1 VARLVGALR
10 GQIAEGRVLDI
21 LEVELKVRSAA
32 LADAACVLFA
42 LLNEMAEPRP
52 HCPVCEGA
60 MYRQGE
66 RTKEAVSTLGAG
78 TLTRGYWECPAC
90 STHAMPKDELLH
102 IENTSYTPGTRRIA
116 ARLASLESFGEAS
129 LDAWDLCGI
138 RMSAKEMERIAEAVG
153 GGIKKIEQEKTDGA
167 FADGAG
173 EAAASGEA
181 VARMY
186 IECDGTGIPMTVREC
201 AGRAGK
207 QEDGTS
213 RTREAKLGCVFTQSG
228 IDDEGRPVRDEGSTT
243 YFGAIEC
250 AEDFGKRMYANALSR
265 GSSHAR
271 QLVIIGDGA
280 RWIWNQAETHFPG
293 STQIVD
299 LFHAKEHIFSLIRT
313 LISDYT
319 VRASVKKECYAL
331 LEAGSIAGL
340 IERFRS
346 LPVAGAEQQ
355 KALDAECGYFIE
367 NTGRMQYAEFKRMGM
382 FVGSGVIEAG
392 CKNVIGKRLKQSG
405 MHWSVR
411 GANAIIALRCSIMS
425 GTFDEDFDALLV
437 A

>member
-1 VARLVGALR
+1 
-10 GQIAEGRVLDI
+10 
-21 LEVELKVRSAA
+21 
-32 LADAACVLFA
+32 
-42 LLNEMAEPRP
+42 
-52 HCPVCEGA
+52 
-60 MYRQGE
+60 MYRQGV
-66 RTKEAVSTLGAG
+66 RTKEAVSVLGAG
-78 TLTRGYWECPAC
+78 AITRGYWECPTC

-116 ARLASLESFGEAS
+116 AKLASLESFGEAS

-138 RMSAKEMERIAEAVG
+138 KISAKEVERIAEAVG
-153 GGIKKIEQEKTDGA
+153 CGIKKIEQEKTDAA
-167 FADGAG
+167 FADGISDAFAPG
-173 EAAASGEA
+173 EAI
-181 VARMY
+181 ARMY

-201 AGRAGK
+201 EGRAGK

-213 RTREAKLGCVFTQSG
+213 KTREAKLGCVFIQSG
-228 IDDEGRPVRDEGSTT
+228 IDDKGRAVRDEDSTT

-250 AEDFGKRMYANALSR
+250 AEDFGKRMYANTFSR

-271 QLVIIGDGA
+271 QLVVIGDGA
-280 RWIWNQAETHFPG
+280 RWIWNQVETHFPG

-299 LFHAKEHIFSLIRT
+299 LFHAKEHVFSLIKT
-313 LISDYT
+313 LISDDGA
-319 VRASVKKECYAL
+319 RACVKKECYAL
-331 LEAGSIAGL
+331 LEAGSIAEL

-346 LPVAGAEQQ
+346 LPLAGAEQQ
-355 KALDAECGYFIE
+355 KALDTQCGYFIE
-367 NTGRMQYAEFKRMGM
+367 NTGRMQYAKFKKMGM

-425 GTFDEDFDALLV
+425 GTFDKDFESLL
-437 A
+437 AA